1 MAVARTFNNEILANG
16 LKNNYNLNKK
26 EMAFFIDKLTMDA
39 KEFLHKNFNLDL
51 NIPIKICNRV
61 KNRYGGFYH
70 TKDGMPI
77 KIVISGK
84 QIKLSMMDAN
94 GYEVIQGMLFHEL
107 VHYALCTL
115 GKDYDDGSYDFEM
128 TLANLNVPSSGVT
141 NENRVY
147 STKNLSYY
155 KLVHYNT
162 WESYDLLKVTIAN
175 KITE

>member
-1 MAVARTFNNEILANG
+1 MAVIRTFQNEILANG
-16 LKNNYNLNKK
+16 LEKNYNLNKK
-26 EMAFFIDKLTMDA
+26 EMAFFTDKLTMDA

-61 KNRYGGFYH
+61 KNRYGGFC
-70 TKDGMPI
+70 TRGGIPI

-84 QIKLSMMDAN
+84 QMKLALMDN
-94 GYEVIQGMLFHEL
+94 NYETIQDILYHEL

-115 GKDYDDGSYDFEM
+115 GKEFDDGSKEFEM

-162 WESYDLLKVTIAN
+162 WESYDLLKVTIIN
-175 KITE
+175 NITE